1 MNSRGVLLQVSCAL
15 LWLLPGCSSPQT
27 VPDKGESVFVVHGL
41 GRTPASMRVLVSRI
55 EDAGY
60 HVINFG
66 YPSTAEPIEELTA
79 LLGAPTANAISA
91 YFNLAFPILALFST
105 PAAMYATPASNP
117 RLAGRVL

>member
-55 EDAGY
+55 EDELRRRGTRQGSLVE
-60 HVINFG
+60 H
-66 YPSTAEPIEELTA
+66 EEER
-79 LLGAPTANAISA
+79 S
-91 YFNLAFPILALFST
+91 
-105 PAAMYATPASNP
+105 
-117 RLAGRVL
+117 R